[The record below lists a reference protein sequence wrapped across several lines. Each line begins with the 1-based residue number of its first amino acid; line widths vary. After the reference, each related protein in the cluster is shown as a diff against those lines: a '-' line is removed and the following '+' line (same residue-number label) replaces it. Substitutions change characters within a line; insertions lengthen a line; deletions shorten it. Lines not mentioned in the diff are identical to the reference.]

1 MKLVIIFATIL
12 FNGQVENLQYKGG
25 TFNNNKECTDYI
37 ASNGELISSTLKTH
51 LDKVYPNSQVLIIAC
66 STKGSFGGDNETST

>member
-25 TFNNNKECTDYI
+25 TFKSHKDCTDYI
-37 ASNGELISSTLKTH
+37 ASNGELISSTLKKH
-51 LDKVYPNSQVLIIAC
+51 LNKVYPNSQVLIVAC
-66 STKGSFGGDNETST
+66 TDKINFGSDDETI